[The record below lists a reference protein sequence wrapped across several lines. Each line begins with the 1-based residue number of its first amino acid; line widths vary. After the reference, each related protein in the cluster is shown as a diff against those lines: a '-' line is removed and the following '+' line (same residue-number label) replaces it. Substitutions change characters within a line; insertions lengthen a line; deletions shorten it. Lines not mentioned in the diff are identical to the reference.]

1 MSANRHLGRIIALQ
15 TLYEQ
20 ALRESCGEENVDLN
34 VILARN
40 INRYSKE
47 LDDKTFVEE
56 LTRGVSK
63 EAANLDA
70 TLQPIAPEW
79 PLEQISRIDHTVLR
93 IGAYELMHHTDVPP
107 KVVINEA
114 VELAKAFG
122 GDNSSKFINGVL
134 ATLLKQIH
142 PEEAKKR
149 EPKKEELKKEEE

>member
-20 ALRESCGEENVDLN
+20 ALRESCGEENVDLD

-40 INRYSKE
+40 IDRYNKE
-47 LDDKTFVEE
+47 LDDKTFVEK
-56 LTRGVSK
+56 LSRGVVK
-63 EAANLDA
+63 EAASLDT

-79 PLEQISRIDHTVLR
+79 PLEQISRIDHIVLR
-93 IGAYELMHHTDVPP
+93 IGAYELIHNTDVPP

-142 PEEAKKR
+142 PEEEQKR
-149 EPKKEELKKEEE
+149 ESKKEKLKKEEE